1 MSVDLLPCLNN
12 CPQVRRDVM
21 PLVVVEFL
29 MRVADIF
36 VDYFGELN
44 EHAIKDNFI
53 TVYELLDEM
62 LDNGLP
68 LNMELSVLK
77 ELVKPPDPFA
87 KMIGT
92 VTGDWRSNTEL
103 PQSTLTNVPWRRTGI
118 RYLQHEIFV
127 DIVEEIDALV
137 SKSGRPV
144 HMQVT
149 GSIFCNA
156 KLSGMPDVQ
165 MVLNRSRYDIVDTA
179 LHPCVRLKRYE
190 EEGVLSFVPPD
201 SAFKLATY
209 VLRKEYPIPISVR
222 PKIKYDELSHAGELS
237 VAVTPQYSRGPGADG
252 SIEDCIVTIQ
262 FTEEVSSTSLS
273 SNIGST
279 HFDSAR
285 KVCTWTVGQVPF
297 GRTAMMT
304 GGLALDPT
312 MPTPKR
318 QPSVLLQFKILS
330 NSVSGLMIEG
340 CTVLGESKQPY
351 RGLRCITKARKLEY
365 AT

>member
-103 PQSTLTNVPWRRTGI
+103 PQSTLTNVPWRRTGW
-118 RYLQHEIFV
+118 L
-127 DIVEEIDALV
+127 D
-137 SKSGRPV
+137 
-144 HMQVT
+144 
-149 GSIFCNA
+149 
-156 KLSGMPDVQ
+156 MPEQ
-165 MVLNRSRYDIVDTA
+165 RR
-179 LHPCVRLKRYE
+179 
-190 EEGVLSFVPPD
+190 F
-201 SAFKLATY
+201 
-209 VLRKEYPIPISVR
+209 
-222 PKIKYDELSHAGELS
+222 
-237 VAVTPQYSRGPGADG
+237 
-252 SIEDCIVTIQ
+252 
-262 FTEEVSSTSLS
+262 
-273 SNIGST
+273 
-279 HFDSAR
+279 
-285 KVCTWTVGQVPF
+285 
-297 GRTAMMT
+297 
-304 GGLALDPT
+304 
-312 MPTPKR
+312 
-318 QPSVLLQFKILS
+318 
-330 NSVSGLMIEG
+330 
-340 CTVLGESKQPY
+340 
-351 RGLRCITKARKLEY
+351 
-365 AT
+365 